1 MSEVRS
7 EEETLRQL
15 IVEIRLLEGT
25 GETLQNRLNMIE
37 GALTDLHIAQ
47 STLQG
52 IKDQKP
58 GLQLLIPVGGNTY
71 VKAKLD
77 DPKTVIAGIGAD
89 VALEKG
95 IDEAQESMNTQL
107 TEFEKVRA
115 SLQQQLVQVA
125 GRLEQNRAQFNEL
138 TGQMGEGSQVVR
150 QA

>member
-1 MSEVRS
+1 MSQARS

-15 IVEIRLLEGT
+15 VVEIRLLEGT
-25 GETLQNRLNMIE
+25 AETLQNRLNMIE
-37 GALTDLHIAQ
+37 AALTDLNVAH

-52 IKDQKP
+52 IKDEKP
-58 GLQLLIPVGGNTY
+58 DSQLLIPVGGNTY

-77 DPKTVIAGIGAD
+77 DPKVVIAGIGAD
-89 VALEKG
+89 VALERG
-95 IDEAQESMNTQL
+95 VDEAQESMNIQI

-125 GRLEQNRAQFNEL
+125 GRLEQNRAQLNEL
-138 TGQMGEGSQVVR
+138 TGQMSEGSQGVR

>member
-15 IVEIRLLEGT
+15 IVEIRLLEST
-25 GETLQNRLNMIE
+25 AETLQNRLNMIE
-37 GALTDLHIAQ
+37 AALTDLHVAQ

-58 GLQLLIPVGGNTY
+58 DSQLLIPVGGNTY

-77 DPKTVIAGIGAD
+77 DPRTVIAGIGAD
-89 VALEKG
+89 VALERSV
-95 IDEAQESMNTQL
+95 DEAQESMNTQL
-107 TEFEKVRA
+107 TEYEKVRA

-125 GRLEQNRAQFNEL
+125 GRLEQNRAQFSEL
-138 TGQMGEGSQVVR
+138 TGQMGEGSQGVR

>member
-58 GLQLLIPVGGNTY
+58 DLQLLIPVGGNTY

-77 DPKTVIAGIGAD
+77 DPKTVITGIGAD

>member
-1 MSEVRS
+1 M
-7 EEETLRQL
+7 
-15 IVEIRLLEGT
+15 
-25 GETLQNRLNMIE
+25 
-37 GALTDLHIAQ
+37 TDLHIAQ

-58 GLQLLIPVGGNTY
+58 DLQLLIPIGGNTY

-77 DPKTVIAGIGAD
+77 DPKAVITGIGAD

-95 IDEAQESMNTQL
+95 IEEAQESMNTQL